1 MNIQGKKMVHGLA
14 CTSKIVIDFIII
26 IIIENDML
34 SGNVIS
40 FSMFQNIHGH

>member
-1 MNIQGKKMVHGLA
+1 MVHGLA

-26 IIIENDML
+26 IIIIIIIENDML
-34 SGNVIS
+34 LGNVIS